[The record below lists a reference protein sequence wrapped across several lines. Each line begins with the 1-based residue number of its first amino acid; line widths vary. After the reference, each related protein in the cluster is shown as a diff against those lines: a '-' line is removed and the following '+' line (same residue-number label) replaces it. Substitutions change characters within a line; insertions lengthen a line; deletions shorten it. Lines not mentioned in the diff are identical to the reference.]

1 MLTRA
6 DMIVPGLAPRGSTLP
21 LEGEGGA
28 SRRPPRSRA
37 APVEAA
43 SPAIARVWFD
53 GELVDADGPRAGV
66 TTHAL
71 HYGSGVFEGIRA
83 YATRDGAA
91 VFRLAD
97 HLERMRKGATLLGIA
112 VDPDVAAEAVVRTL
126 RANGHRD
133 AYVRPLA
140 WVGAGSFGLDVAGHA
155 QHFMVA
161 TTPTP
166 VHLGGARTRLGV
178 SRWRRN
184 PARALPPLKLC
195 GGYVNSI
202 LAKREAKA
210 RGCDEALFVDDDG
223 FVVECTGANVFA
235 VSGDRIVA
243 VEHAD
248 ALPGITRDTLVA
260 TCGAECRPMS
270 LAELRDADEVFV
282 CGTAAEVTPIA
293 ALEEREYG
301 VGPVTRE
308 IAALYARLVRGLES
322 MPAAWLATA

>member
-1 MLTRA
+1 M
-6 DMIVPGLAPRGSTLP
+6 PGDASPR
-21 LEGEGGA
+21 A
-28 SRRPPRSRA
+28 SRLKPLPHGHAA
-37 APVEAA
+37 APVGVASAA
-43 SPAIARVWFD
+43 VARVWFD
-53 GELVDADGPRAGV
+53 GELVGAGEARIGV

-97 HLERMRKGATLLGIA
+97 HLERMRKGAALLGIA
-112 VDPDVAAEAVVRTL
+112 FDPAVATEAVMQTL

-140 WVGAGSFGLDVAGHA
+140 WAGAGSFGLDVADHA

-166 VHLGGARTRLGV
+166 VHLDGARTRVGV
-178 SRWRRN
+178 SPWRRN

-202 LAKREAKA
+202 LAKREARA
-210 RGCDEALFVDDDG
+210 RGYEEALFVDDDG

-235 VSGDRIVA
+235 VCGDRIVA

-260 TCGAECRPMS
+260 TCGAQCRPMS

-282 CGTAAEVTPIA
+282 CGTAAEVAPIA
-293 ALEEREYG
+293 ALEQREYE

-308 IAALYARLVRGLES
+308 LAALYARLVRGLES
-322 MPAAWLATA
+322 MPAAWLAAA